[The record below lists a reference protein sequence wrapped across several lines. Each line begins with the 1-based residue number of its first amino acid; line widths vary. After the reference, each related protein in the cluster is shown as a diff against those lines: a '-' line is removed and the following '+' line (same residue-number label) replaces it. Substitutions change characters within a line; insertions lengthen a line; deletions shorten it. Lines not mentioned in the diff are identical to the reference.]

1 VQDGIIGRGNENVK
15 LFEMRRIKSVLGGKW
30 YTRSRLFAMRRIDLV
45 LGGD

>member
-1 VQDGIIGRGNENVK
+1 MQDGIIGRGNENVK
-15 LFEMRRIKSVLGGKW
+15 LFEMRRIKPVLGRKW